1 MCSQSWSHP
10 PAPELL
16 VVNVRVPMKEFNTWF
31 VKCGIER
38 FPETNQRQRG
48 KKLNEKDFY
57 TNSLNDIQHSI
68 NWNTGTRKQ
77 KMGAVGRLKKMSS

>member
-1 MCSQSWSHP
+1 MCSQSWGRP

-16 VVNVRVPMKEFNTWF
+16 VVNVRVPMKEFNTCF
-31 VKCGIER
+31 VKCGLEK

-57 TNSLNDIQHSI
+57 TNSLDDIQHSI
-68 NWNTGTRKQ
+68 NWNTGTRRQ
-77 KMGAVGRLKKMSS
+77 KMGAVGRLKKSS